1 MPEWFKGTVCK
12 TVVRWF
18 KSNCG
23 LKIYGVCSSEE
34 EHLVVVQDVVGSIPI
49 SHPLKLFGSLA
60 QWIRALL
67 YERRGWGFKSLR
79 NHIIQVSSEKVSPQS
94 PKLLLAVR
102 IRPGLQIFF
111 GIVKLF
117 P

>member
-12 TVVRWF
+12 TVIRWF

-34 EHLVVVQDVVGSIPI
+34 EHLVVVQDVVGSSPI

-67 YERRGWGFKSLR
+67 YERRGWGFESLR
-79 NHIIQVSSEKVSPQS
+79 NHTTHASGEKVSYQS
-94 PKLLLAVR
+94 PKLLLGVR
-102 IRPGLQIFF
+102 VPPGVPNGEIAQS
-111 GIVKLF
+111 V
-117 P
+117 

>member
-1 MPEWFKGTVCK
+1 MPEWFKGAVCNTVI
-12 TVVRWF
+12 RWF

-49 SHPLKLFGSLA
+49 SHPKWFFSSMDRTCGYGPQNEGSSPSGTTLYRSVVKGYHHSLQNCYWRFESVLA
-60 QWIRALL
+60 C
-67 YERRGWGFKSLR
+67 K
-79 NHIIQVSSEKVSPQS
+79 
-94 PKLLLAVR
+94 R
-102 IRPGLQIFF
+102 IF